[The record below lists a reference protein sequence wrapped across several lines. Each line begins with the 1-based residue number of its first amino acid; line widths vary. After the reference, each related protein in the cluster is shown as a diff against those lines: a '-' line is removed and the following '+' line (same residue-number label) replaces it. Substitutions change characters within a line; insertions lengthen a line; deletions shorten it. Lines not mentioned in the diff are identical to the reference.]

1 MTLSEPKKVGK
12 KPIINL
18 SRVDLPTPL
27 GPTMAISF
35 FVGNAKS
42 SGLSKQ
48 TPSMERESLEASREK
63 LCEVFRK
70 VLPEV
75 LPGVFRVVFRK
86 VFSEAFFE
94 WAKDFFEATS
104 FNFLWCAIFLA
115 TPWLI
120 VFFAKQELSRL
131 HCDKKLFHRN

>member
-1 MTLSEPKKVGK
+1 MTLSEPEKVGK

-70 VLPEV
+70 VLP
-75 LPGVFRVVFRK
+75 GVFRVAFRK

>member
-1 MTLSEPKKVGK
+1 MTLSEPEKVGK

-63 LCEVFRK
+63 FCEVFR
-70 VLPEV
+70 EV

-94 WAKDFFEATS
+94 WAKDFFEVTS

-120 VFFAKQELSRL
+120 VFFAKQELWSL